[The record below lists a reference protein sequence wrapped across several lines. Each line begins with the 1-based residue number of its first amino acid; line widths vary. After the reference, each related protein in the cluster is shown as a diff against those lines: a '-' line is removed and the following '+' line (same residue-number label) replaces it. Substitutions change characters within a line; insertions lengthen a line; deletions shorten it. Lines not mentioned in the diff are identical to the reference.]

1 MNKETKAIV
10 LAGDYGY
17 IRYIEA
23 TIKSICYHNANV
35 KFIYLTRTSLKNG
48 LFISE
53 DECEKLEV
61 S

>member
-35 KFIYLTRTSLKNG
+35 KIYLFNQDILKNG